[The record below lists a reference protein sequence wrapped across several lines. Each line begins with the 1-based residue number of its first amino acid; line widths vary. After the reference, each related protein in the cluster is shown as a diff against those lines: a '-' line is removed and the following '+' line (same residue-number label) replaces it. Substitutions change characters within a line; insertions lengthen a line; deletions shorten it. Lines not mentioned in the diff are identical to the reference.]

1 MVYILKESK
10 QDEIKFLSS
19 SFHNIIVMVLTKTLP
34 LTWGD
39 KENVFES
46 ETLSRNEVNLFHN
59 KATTAP

>member
-10 QDEIKFLSS
+10 QDEIKFFSS
-19 SFHNIIVMVLTKTLP
+19 SFHNIMVMVLTKTLP
-34 LTWGD
+34 LKGG

>member
-34 LTWGD
+34 LKGD

-59 KATTAP
+59 KATKAP

>member
-10 QDEIKFLSS
+10 KDEIKFLSS

-34 LTWGD
+34 LKGD
-39 KENVFES
+39 KENIFES

>member
-10 QDEIKFLSS
+10 KDEIKFLSS

-34 LTWGD
+34 LKGD
-39 KENVFES
+39 KENIFES
-46 ETLSRNEVNLFHN
+46 ETPSRNEVNLFNN

>member
-1 MVYILKESK
+1 MYILKESK
-10 QDEIKFLSS
+10 QDEIKFFSS

-34 LTWGD
+34 LKAD

-46 ETLSRNEVNLFHN
+46 ETLSRNEVNLFNN